1 MKDWKMIAVIA
12 SLAFLFSFI
21 SGLIGSVGFGI
32 ILIRAIFGTV
42 IFAALGFGISL
53 LLRRFLPELFEINAK
68 TVLEA
73 EVNSSQKQNESDE
86 LPDITGEVEGNSHID
101 ISIGNEKE
109 DFAVEMVQS
118 ETPGLEKSGESEL
131 VDEIEESETKL
142 DVGQETNNIPSNIDV
157 LPDMGEFSNSF
168 NGLDNI
174 GSSGGA
180 GAATLDIM
188 GEEHDPELVAKA
200 LRTMV
205 KKDQE
210 G

>member
-12 SLAFLFSFI
+12 TLAFLFSFI
-21 SGLIGSVGFGI
+21 SGLIGAVGFGI

-42 IFAALGFGISL
+42 IFAAIGYGISI
-53 LLRRFLPELFEINAK
+53 LLRRFLPELFEINAE

-73 EVNSSQKQNESDE
+73 DVNSSQKQDE
-86 LPDITGEVEGNSHID
+86 PVPLTDIPGDVEDNSHVD

-109 DFAVEMVQS
+109 DFAMEMVQS
-118 ETPGLEKSGESEL
+118 ETPGSEKNGKSEL
-131 VDEIEESETKL
+131 VDEIEESETKS
-142 DVGQETNNIPSNIDV
+142 DMVQEENSIPSNIDV

-168 NGLDNI
+168 NGIDKI
-174 GSSGGA
+174 DSSGSA